1 MKVRIGEIAE
11 FINGGAW
18 SDKEYTEAGIP
29 VVKVTN
35 LKNGTV
41 DMDEVNFIPESSLDK
56 YGRHLLQKGDL
67 IIATVGSHPNLVAS
81 AAGRATIVPSHAE
94 GSLLNQNAVCV
105 RTNSNIFYQGYL
117 GYLGKSD
124 LFQGYVKS
132 IGRGAANQVRIAIG
146 LIKEFRFNLPPL
158 PTQRR
163 IASILSAYDDLIE
176 NNLKRIKLLEE
187 KAVLEYKC
195 LNRELQDLNSGK
207 KKLKDILDLKYGKA
221 LKSDNRIDG
230 KYPVYGSSGVIG
242 SHESYLVTGP
252 GIIVGRKGNV
262 GSVFWAFDNFWV
274 IDTAYFVESE
284 ISLYYLYFNLKE
296 QHFENTDAA
305 VPGLNR
311 NFALDNPIFL
321 PQNKKII
328 LFEESVKPTFH
339 LMQNLL
345 QQNTLLRQARDILLP
360 RLMSGEIEI

>member
-1 MKVRIGEIAE
+1 MKWERKPLEHIVDFYNGKSIKPSMIGSFPAYGSNGLIGFSEKYLYDKGIIIGRVGANCGSVKISLDN
-11 FINGGAW
+11 FWPSDNTIVAKPKNNADIMFVYYLLNNHPLNNYAGGAAQPLLTQTVL
-18 SDKEYTEAGIP
+18 KPIEFNIP
-29 VVKVTN
+29 DST
-35 LKNGTV
+35 
-41 DMDEVNFIPESSLDK
+41 
-56 YGRHLLQKGDL
+56 
-67 IIATVGSHPNLVAS
+67 
-81 AAGRATIVPSHAE
+81 
-94 GSLLNQNAVCV
+94 
-105 RTNSNIFYQGYL
+105 
-117 GYLGKSD
+117 
-124 LFQGYVKS
+124 
-132 IGRGAANQVRIAIG
+132 
-146 LIKEFRFNLPPL
+146 
-158 PTQRR
+158 TQRR